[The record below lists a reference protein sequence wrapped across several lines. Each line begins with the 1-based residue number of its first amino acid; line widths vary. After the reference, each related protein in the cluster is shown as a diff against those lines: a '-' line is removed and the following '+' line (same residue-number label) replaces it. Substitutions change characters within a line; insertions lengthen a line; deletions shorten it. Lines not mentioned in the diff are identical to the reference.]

1 MILVMKLFVFI
12 LYEFKYIVV
21 LLYSYYSDVLGFFDL
36 NVVLGVFLNLFL
48 VILFIINV
56 EILFLE
62 FESDFIG

>member
-21 LLYSYYSDVLGFFDL
+21 LLYSYYSDVSGFFDL

-62 FESDFIG
+62 FKLDFIG

>member
-12 LYEFKYIVV
+12 LYEFKYIVI

-48 VILFIINV
+48 VILFIMI
-56 EILFLE
+56 
-62 FESDFIG
+62 